1 MKRTKHLL
9 FGFLAGLLLAGGI
22 WLVQS
27 QAGGPGSEPARQ
39 SNPPAIQVQVE
50 GAVANPGVY
59 LIDKDSRLMDALAA
73 AGGLLPEADW
83 SGLNLAASLYNTQK
97 IEIPYLR
104 GKTDS
109 GAMASTPPPAV
120 SLAAGSRVQS
130 PTAGTQT
137 PSPSPETCSEPV
149 IGTGV
154 FIWPVDARF
163 LTGYD
168 YSYDHPG
175 IDLAAGEGSPV
186 YAVDAGVVRL
196 EGNDE
201 AGYGNVIEI
210 DHGNGYS
217 TVYAHL
223 SVTNVRACQ
232 SVRAGQV
239 IGAAGSTGNAN
250 GVHLHFEVRLNGDYV
265 NPWSV
270 LPEP

>member
-1 MKRTKHLL
+1 MKRTNLL
-9 FGFLAGLLLAGGI
+9 PFGLLAGFLLAGGI
-22 WLVQS
+22 WLVLS
-27 QAGGPGSEPARQ
+27 QAEGPESEPARK
-39 SNPPAIQVQVE
+39 SNPPVIQVRVE

-59 LIDKDSRLMDALAA
+59 LMDKDSRIMDALAV
-73 AGGLLPEADW
+73 AGGLLPGADW
-83 SGLNLAASLYNTQK
+83 SGLNLAATLYDTQK
-97 IEIPYLR
+97 IEIPYLQ
-104 GKTDS
+104 GQTDS
-109 GAMASTPPPAV
+109 GAMASTPPPDV
-120 SLAAGSRVQS
+120 SLAGKRVQS
-130 PTAGTQT
+130 PTRT
-137 PSPSPETCSEPV
+137 PSPAPEACSEPV

-175 IDLAAGEGSPV
+175 IDLAAGEGAPV

-232 SVRAGQV
+232 SVQAGEV
-239 IGAAGSTGNAN
+239 IGAAGSTGNTN
-250 GVHLHFEVRLNGDYV
+250 GAHLHFEVRLNGDYV

>member
-1 MKRTKHLL
+1 MNRKNFLV
-9 FGFLAGLLLAGGI
+9 FGLLAGILLAGTL

-27 QAGGPGSEPARQ
+27 QAKGPESEPAQR
-39 SNPPAIQVQVE
+39 SNPPKIQVQVE
-50 GAVANPGVY
+50 GAVTAPGIY
-59 LIDKDSRLMDALAA
+59 LMDKDSRLMDALAA
-73 AGGLLPEADW
+73 AGGLLPGADW
-83 SGLNLAASLYNTQK
+83 SGLNLAANLYDTQT
-97 IEIPYLR
+97 IEVPYLQDQ
-104 GKTDS
+104 TDS
-109 GAMASTPPPAV
+109 GAMASTPPPDV

-130 PTAGTQT
+130 PITGSQT
-137 PSPSPETCSEPV
+137 PSPAPDVCSDEV

-223 SVTNVRACQ
+223 SVTGVRACQ
-232 SVRAGQV
+232 SVEAGQV

-250 GVHLHFEVRLNGDYV
+250 GAHLHFEVRLNGDYV

>member
-1 MKRTKHLL
+1 M
-9 FGFLAGLLLAGGI
+9 
-22 WLVQS
+22 WN
-27 QAGGPGSEPARQ
+27 QADGQEIEPARQ

-50 GAVANPGVY
+50 GAVANSGVY
-59 LIDKDSRLMDALAA
+59 LMGIDSRLMDALAA
-73 AGGLLPEADW
+73 AGGLLPGADW
-83 SGLNLAASLYNTQK
+83 SGLNLAAPLYDTQK
-97 IEIPYLR
+97 INIPYLSDNPLR
-104 GKTDS
+104 DQADS
-109 GAMASTPPPAV
+109 GAMVSTPPPDV
-120 SLAAGSRVQS
+120 SLAAGSRSQS
-130 PTAGTQT
+130 PVAGAQT
-137 PSPSPETCSEPV
+137 PSPAPDVCSEAV

-201 AGYGNVIEI
+201 AGYGNIIEI

-223 SVTNVRACQ
+223 SVTGVRACQ
-232 SVRAGQV
+232 SVQAGQV

-250 GVHLHFEVRLNGDYV
+250 GAHLHFEVRLNGDYV